1 MRFESVSFGVL
12 WLVILEINAQ
22 ITLESVYRKVNDL
35 EVEVTALKVN
45 FMTQMSRIERAEG
58 LNHKQNVVSKLR
70 IKMLS

>member
-1 MRFESVSFGVL
+1 MKFESVSFGVL